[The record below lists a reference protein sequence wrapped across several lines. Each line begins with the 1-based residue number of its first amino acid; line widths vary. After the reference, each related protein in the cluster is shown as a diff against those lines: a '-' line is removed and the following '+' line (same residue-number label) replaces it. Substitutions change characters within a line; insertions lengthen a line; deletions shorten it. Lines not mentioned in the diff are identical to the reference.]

1 MGNDNYHESMEK
13 NRQELSQ
20 ERMAELTRRARQMPK
35 PKSRGL
41 LLPSLFFIFIL
52 IPVTL
57 LIYVAFYYEPDDTLT
72 AKTNENEVSF
82 ELNSQPPSDST
93 VLAAADGQQ
102 DDEEDEEE
110 KKSAKAK
117 EAEEQKELKEKA
129 REREEQAAAK
139 AKEKEKEKEKEQAAA
154 EQQAEKKAQETA
166 LAEQKAREEA
176 EAKAKAEAEQR
187 AKAEEKEK
195 EQQEEQEEAPTAG
208 GKTVTVQSSETLY
221 RIAVNNYG
229 ASGAAAA
236 VEKIKQANGL
246 ATNDISPGQTL
257 ILP

>member
-1 MGNDNYHESMEK
+1 MENDNYHESMEK

-35 PKSRGL
+35 PKSKGL

-93 VLAAADGQQ
+93 VLAAAG
-102 DDEEDEEE
+102 DEQEDEKQQET
-110 KKSAKAK
+110 KSAKAK
-117 EAEEQKELKEKA
+117 EAAEQKALKEKA
-129 REREEQAAAK
+129 REREEQAAAD
-139 AKEKEKEKEKEQAAA
+139 AKEQEQAAA
-154 EQQAEKKAQETA
+154 KEQAEKKAQETA
-166 LAEQKAREEA
+166 AAEQKAREEA
-176 EAKAKAEAEQR
+176 DAKAKAEAEQR
-187 AKAEEKEK
+187 AQEPEETL
-195 EQQEEQEEAPTAG
+195 TAG

-246 ATNDISPGQTL
+246 ASNAISPGQTL

>member
-93 VLAAADGQQ
+93 VLAAAGDQQ
-102 DDEEDEEE
+102 DDEKQQED
-110 KKSAKAK
+110 KSAKAK
-117 EAEEQKELKEKA
+117 EEAEQKALKEKA

-139 AKEKEKEKEKEQAAA
+139 AKEKEQAAA
-154 EQQAEKKAQETA
+154 EEQAEKKAQETA

-187 AKAEEKEK
+187 AQAE
-195 EQQEEQEEAPTAG
+195 EEQEETPTAG

-246 ATNDISPGQTL
+246 VTNDISPGQTL

>member
-20 ERMAELTRRARQMPK
+20 ERMAELSRRARQMPK

-82 ELNSQPPSDST
+82 ELNSQPPSEST
-93 VLAAADGQQ
+93 VLAATEGQ
-102 DDEEDEEE
+102 EEDEKENE
-110 KKSAKAK
+110 KKSSQAK
-117 EAEEQKELKEKA
+117 EAAEQKELKEKA
-129 REREEQAAAK
+129 REREEKAAA
-139 AKEKEKEKEKEQAAA
+139 KEKEQAVAK
-154 EQQAEKKAQETA
+154 EQAEKKAQETA

-176 EAKAKAEAEQR
+176 EAKEKAKAEQQAL
-187 AKAEEKEK
+187 AEEKEK
-195 EQQEEQEEAPTAG
+195 EQQQEQEETPTAG

-246 ATNDISPGQTL
+246 ASNDISPGQTL

>member
-93 VLAAADGQQ
+93 VLAAADDQQ
-102 DDEEDEEE
+102 EDEKEEE

-129 REREEQAAAK
+129 REREEKAAA
-139 AKEKEKEKEKEQAAA
+139 KEKEKEQAAA

-176 EAKAKAEAEQR
+176 EAKAKAEAEAEQR
-187 AKAEEKEK
+187 AKAEEKEKEK
-195 EQQEEQEEAPTAG
+195 EQQEEQEETPTAG

-246 ATNDISPGQTL
+246 ASNDISPGQTL

>member
-57 LIYVAFYYEPDDTLT
+57 LIYVAFYFEPDDTLT

-93 VLAAADGQQ
+93 VLAAADDQ
-102 DDEEDEEE
+102 EKDEEE
-110 KKSAKAK
+110 KKNAKAK
-117 EAEEQKELKEKA
+117 EAQEQKELKEKA
-129 REREEQAAAK
+129 REREEKAAVK
-139 AKEKEKEKEKEQAAA
+139 AKEKEQAAA
-154 EQQAEKKAQETA
+154 EQQAAEKAKETA
-166 LAEQKAREEA
+166 LAEQQAREEA
-176 EAKAKAEAEQR
+176 EAKANAEAEEKAKAEAEQR
-187 AKAEEKEK
+187 TQAEEKEK
-195 EQQEEQEEAPTAG
+195 EQQQEQVEPPTAG

-246 ATNDISPGQTL
+246 ASNDISPGQTL

>member
-93 VLAAADGQQ
+93 VLAAADDQ
-102 DDEEDEEE
+102 EKDEEE
-110 KKSAKAK
+110 KKNAKAK
-117 EAEEQKELKEKA
+117 EAQEQKELKEKA
-129 REREEQAAAK
+129 REREEKAAAK
-139 AKEKEKEKEKEQAAA
+139 AKEKEKEKEQEAA
-154 EQQAEKKAQETA
+154 EQQAEKKAQEAA

-187 AKAEEKEK
+187 AQAEEKEK
-195 EQQEEQEEAPTAG
+195 EQQQEQEETPTAG

-246 ATNDISPGQTL
+246 ASNDISPGQTL

>member
-93 VLAAADGQQ
+93 VLAAADDQ
-102 DDEEDEEE
+102 EKDEEE

-117 EAEEQKELKEKA
+117 EAQEQKELKEKA
-129 REREEQAAAK
+129 REREEKAA
-139 AKEKEKEKEKEQAAA
+139 AKEKEKAAA

-176 EAKAKAEAEQR
+176 EAEAEAKAKAKAEQR
-187 AKAEEKEK
+187 AQAEEKEK
-195 EQQEEQEEAPTAG
+195 EEQQETPTAG

-246 ATNDISPGQTL
+246 ASNDISPGQTL

>member
-93 VLAAADGQQ
+93 VLAAADDQ
-102 DDEEDEEE
+102 EKDEEE
-110 KKSAKAK
+110 KKNAKAK
-117 EAEEQKELKEKA
+117 EAQEQKELKEKA
-129 REREEQAAAK
+129 REREEKAAAK
-139 AKEKEKEKEKEQAAA
+139 AKEKEKEQEAA
-154 EQQAEKKAQETA
+154 EQQAEKKAQEAA

-187 AKAEEKEK
+187 AQAEEKEK
-195 EQQEEQEEAPTAG
+195 EQQQEQEETPTAG

-246 ATNDISPGQTL
+246 ASNDISPGQTL

>member
-93 VLAAADGQQ
+93 VLAAADDQ
-102 DDEEDEEE
+102 EKDEEE
-110 KKSAKAK
+110 KKSTKAK
-117 EAEEQKELKEKA
+117 EAQEQKELKEKA
-129 REREEQAAAK
+129 REREEKAA
-139 AKEKEKEKEKEQAAA
+139 AKEKEKAAA

-176 EAKAKAEAEQR
+176 EAEAEAKAKAEAEQR
-187 AKAEEKEK
+187 AQAEEKEK
-195 EQQEEQEEAPTAG
+195 EKEKEKEEQQETPTAG

-246 ATNDISPGQTL
+246 ASNDISPGQTL

>member
-93 VLAAADGQQ
+93 VLAAADDQQ
-102 DDEEDEEE
+102 EDEKEEE

-129 REREEQAAAK
+129 REREEKAAA
-139 AKEKEKEKEKEQAAA
+139 KEKEKEQAAA
-154 EQQAEKKAQETA
+154 EQQAEKKALETA

-195 EQQEEQEEAPTAG
+195 EKEQQEEQEETPTAG

-246 ATNDISPGQTL
+246 ASNDISPGQTL

>member
-93 VLAAADGQQ
+93 VLAAADDQ
-102 DDEEDEEE
+102 EKDEEE
-110 KKSAKAK
+110 KD
-117 EAEEQKELKEKA
+117 QDYRL
-129 REREEQAAAK
+129 
-139 AKEKEKEKEKEQAAA
+139 
-154 EQQAEKKAQETA
+154 
-166 LAEQKAREEA
+166 
-176 EAKAKAEAEQR
+176 QR
-187 AKAEEKEK
+187 AKLWVILT
-195 EQQEEQEEAPTAG
+195 P
-208 GKTVTVQSSETLY
+208 VLWPV
-221 RIAVNNYG
+221 G
-229 ASGAAAA
+229 ALGFGIVFSLFYL
-236 VEKIKQANGL
+236 VHSCIQAC
-246 ATNDISPGQTL
+246 
-257 ILP
+257 

>member
-93 VLAAADGQQ
+93 VLAAADDQ
-102 DDEEDEEE
+102 EKDEEE
-110 KKSAKAK
+110 KKNAKAK
-117 EAEEQKELKEKA
+117 EAQEQKELKEKA
-129 REREEQAAAK
+129 REREEKAAAK
-139 AKEKEKEKEKEQAAA
+139 AKEKEKEQEAA
-154 EQQAEKKAQETA
+154 EQQAEKKTQEAA

-187 AKAEEKEK
+187 AQAEEKEK
-195 EQQEEQEEAPTAG
+195 EQQQEQEETPTAG

-246 ATNDISPGQTL
+246 ASNDISPGQTL

>member
-20 ERMAELTRRARQMPK
+20 ERMAELSRRKRQSPK

-72 AKTNENEVSF
+72 SKTNENEVSF
-82 ELNSQPPSDST
+82 ELNSQPPSGGT
-93 VLAAADGQQ
+93 VLAAS
-102 DDEEDEEE
+102 EEPEEE
-110 KKSAKAK
+110 KAKGGTEKSK
-117 EAEEQKELKEKA
+117 EQETAEQKALKEKA

-139 AKEKEKEKEKEQAAA
+139 EKQQEALKEKERAAAKEKE
-154 EQQAEKKAQETA
+154 QAEKKAQETA
-166 LAEQKAREEA
+166 LAEQRAREEA
-176 EAKAKAEAEQR
+176 EAKENAQAEQQ
-187 AKAEEKEK
+187 AQASEKEKEK
-195 EQQEEQEEAPTAG
+195 EQAEIPTAG
-208 GKTVTVQSSETLY
+208 GKTIVVQSSETLY

-229 ASGAAAA
+229 ASGAASA

-246 ATNDISPGQTL
+246 ASNNISPGQTL

>member
-93 VLAAADGQQ
+93 VLAAAGDQQ
-102 DDEEDEEE
+102 DDQKQQED
-110 KKSAKAK
+110 KSAKAK
-117 EAEEQKELKEKA
+117 EEAEQKALKEKA

-139 AKEKEKEKEKEQAAA
+139 AKEKEQAAA
-154 EQQAEKKAQETA
+154 EEQAEKKAQETA

-187 AKAEEKEK
+187 AQAE
-195 EQQEEQEEAPTAG
+195 EEQEETPTAG

>member
-93 VLAAADGQQ
+93 VLAAAD
-102 DDEEDEEE
+102 DEEKDEEE
-110 KKSAKAK
+110 KKNAKAK
-117 EAEEQKELKEKA
+117 EAQEQKELKEKA
-129 REREEQAAAK
+129 REREEKAAAE
-139 AKEKEKEKEKEQAAA
+139 AKEKEQAAA

-187 AKAEEKEK
+187 AQAEEKEK
-195 EQQEEQEEAPTAG
+195 EQQQEQEETPTAG

-246 ATNDISPGQTL
+246 ASNDISPGQTL

>member
-93 VLAAADGQQ
+93 VLAAAD
-102 DDEEDEEE
+102 DEEKDEEE
-110 KKSAKAK
+110 KKNAKAK
-117 EAEEQKELKEKA
+117 EAQEQKELKEKA
-129 REREEQAAAK
+129 REREEKAAAE
-139 AKEKEKEKEKEQAAA
+139 AKEKELAAA
-154 EQQAEKKAQETA
+154 EQQAEKKAQEKA

-187 AKAEEKEK
+187 AQAEEKEK
-195 EQQEEQEEAPTAG
+195 EQQQEQEETPTAG

-246 ATNDISPGQTL
+246 ASNDISPGQTL

>member
-93 VLAAADGQQ
+93 VLAATEGQ
-102 DDEEDEEE
+102 EEDEKENE
-110 KKSAKAK
+110 KKSSQAK
-117 EAEEQKELKEKA
+117 EAAEQKELKEKA
-129 REREEQAAAK
+129 RKREEKAAA
-139 AKEKEKEKEKEQAAA
+139 KEKEQAVAK
-154 EQQAEKKAQETA
+154 EQAEKKAQETA

-176 EAKAKAEAEQR
+176 EAKEKAKAEQQAL
-187 AKAEEKEK
+187 AEEKEK
-195 EQQEEQEEAPTAG
+195 EQQQEQEETPTAG

-246 ATNDISPGQTL
+246 ASNDISPGQTL

>member
-35 PKSRGL
+35 PKSKGL

-93 VLAAADGQQ
+93 VLAAAG
-102 DDEEDEEE
+102 DEQEDEKQQET
-110 KKSAKAK
+110 KSAKAK
-117 EAEEQKELKEKA
+117 EAAEQKALKEKA
-129 REREEQAAAK
+129 REREEQAAAD
-139 AKEKEKEKEKEQAAA
+139 AKEKEQEQEQAAA
-154 EQQAEKKAQETA
+154 KEQAEKKAQETA
-166 LAEQKAREEA
+166 AAEQKAREEA
-176 EAKAKAEAEQR
+176 DAKAKAEAEQR
-187 AKAEEKEK
+187 AQEPEETL
-195 EQQEEQEEAPTAG
+195 TAG

-246 ATNDISPGQTL
+246 ASNAISPGQTL

>member
-93 VLAAADGQQ
+93 VLAAADDQEK
-102 DDEEDEEE
+102 DEDEE
-110 KKSAKAK
+110 KKNAKAK

-129 REREEQAAAK
+129 REREEEAAAK
-139 AKEKEKEKEKEQAAA
+139 AKEEEQEQAAA
-154 EQQAEKKAQETA
+154 EQQAEKKAQEAA
-166 LAEQKAREEA
+166 LAAQQAREEA
-176 EAKAKAEAEQR
+176 EAKAEAEQR
-187 AKAEEKEK
+187 AQAEEKEKEK
-195 EQQEEQEEAPTAG
+195 EQQEEQEETPTAG

-246 ATNDISPGQTL
+246 ASNDISPGQTL

>member
-93 VLAAADGQQ
+93 VLAAAGDQQ
-102 DDEEDEEE
+102 DDQKQQED
-110 KKSAKAK
+110 KSAKAK
-117 EAEEQKELKEKA
+117 EEAEQKALKEKA

-139 AKEKEKEKEKEQAAA
+139 AKEKEKEQAAA
-154 EQQAEKKAQETA
+154 EEQAEKKAQETA

-187 AKAEEKEK
+187 AQAE
-195 EQQEEQEEAPTAG
+195 EEQEETPTAG

>member
-93 VLAAADGQQ
+93 VLAAAGDQQ
-102 DDEEDEEE
+102 DDEKQQED
-110 KKSAKAK
+110 KSAKAK
-117 EAEEQKELKEKA
+117 EEAEQKALKEKA

-139 AKEKEKEKEKEQAAA
+139 AKEKEQAAA
-154 EQQAEKKAQETA
+154 EEQAEKKAQETA

-187 AKAEEKEK
+187 AQAE
-195 EQQEEQEEAPTAG
+195 EEQEETPTAG

>member
-93 VLAAADGQQ
+93 VLAAAD
-102 DDEEDEEE
+102 DEQEDEKQQET
-110 KKSAKAK
+110 KSAKAK
-117 EAEEQKELKEKA
+117 EAEEQKALKEKA
-129 REREEQAAAK
+129 RQREEQAVADA
-139 AKEKEKEKEKEQAAA
+139 KEKEQAAA
-154 EQQAEKKAQETA
+154 KEQAEKKAQETA
-166 LAEQKAREEA
+166 AAEQKAREEA
-176 EAKAKAEAEQR
+176 DAKAKAEAEAEQR
-187 AKAEEKEK
+187 AQESEEKE
-195 EQQEEQEEAPTAG
+195 ETPTAG

-246 ATNDISPGQTL
+246 ASNAISPGQTL